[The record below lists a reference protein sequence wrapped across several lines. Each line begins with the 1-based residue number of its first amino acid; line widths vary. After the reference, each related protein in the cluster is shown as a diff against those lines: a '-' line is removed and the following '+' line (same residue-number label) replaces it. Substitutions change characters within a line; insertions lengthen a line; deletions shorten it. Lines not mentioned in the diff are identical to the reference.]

1 MLRVFLHAGG
11 CAVGRA
17 VCFAVCLALGCI
29 TALCLAA
36 PALAA
41 LKSSND
47 ATPMTPEAVCNP
59 VPAAG
64 DIVLPMPNG
73 LCCVLRAV
81 AIPAQG
87 ALYDKKFP
95 MGLGQTSGDR
105 NIYESRI
112 DAFVAAPLRQD
123 DLPAAWRKN
132 LPADEASDYFYY
144 FMGKYEISNAQWHA
158 VMGDSAP
165 ANEQPDRPRTDIS
178 WYDMQ
183 DFLHR
188 YNMWL
193 MANHADMLP
202 AIDGH
207 VSFLR
212 LPSEEEWEFAARGGN
227 RPPEQM
233 EFEDF
238 PLEQGK
244 RVEDYAV
251 FGKENPLPIGS
262 KNANPLGLHDMG
274 GNVAEL
280 VQSSFQFTIADATGS
295 GIVRRLHGSHGG
307 MVSKGGS
314 FLDSAEQDMFP
325 GKRVELDMFRN
336 KAPYAARNLGMRVVL
351 ANINVAGDRRARML
365 DAEYA
370 AMTGSES
377 APQKKR
383 ETVQPDTA
391 KQDTGKNAT
400 AEDRLVK
407 LDASGNTLKE
417 LDKIIAAAGSP
428 FMQSNLYQ
436 LRDMLQDQNS
446 ALERE
451 KNTAMLNAIRS
462 GAYQVDSIGHLS
474 VRAWTTLNAVDLV
487 AKDKRI
493 DAKALEQRHKQALDF
508 LSVLDASLNFYKV
521 SVKELAAIP
530 ASVLAPKLGMVKK
543 EYAGKDK
550 MGERMR
556 AKIALLEKHVAFA
569 RAKGIDALTPDM
581 IRRDIIPADM
591 LKGID
596 KGLEER
602 RKRS

>member
-1 MLRVFLHAGG
+1 MSRQAGETMLRF
-11 CAVGRA
+11 
-17 VCFAVCLALGCI
+17 
-29 TALCLAA
+29 LCLSLLLAA
-36 PALAA
+36 GFCLCAATPGLAA

-47 ATPMTPEAVCNP
+47 SAANP
-59 VPAAG
+59 AAAFNPAPAAG

-73 LCCVLRAV
+73 LQCVLRAV

-95 MGLGQTSGDR
+95 MGLGQTSSDR

-112 DAFVAAPLRQD
+112 DAFVAAPLRQA
-123 DLPAAWRKN
+123 DLPAAWRTS

-158 VMGDSAP
+158 VMGDTAP
-165 ANEQPDRPRTDIS
+165 AGERPDLPKANIS

-188 YNMWL
+188 YNVWL

-233 EFEDF
+233 EFENF
-238 PLEQGK
+238 PLEQDK

-251 FGKENPLPIGS
+251 FGRETPMPIGS

-280 VQSSFQFTIADATGS
+280 VQSNFQFTIADAAGS

-314 FLDSAEQDMFP
+314 FIDNAEQDMYP
-325 GKRVELDMFRN
+325 GRRIELDMFRN
-336 KAPYAARNLGMRVVL
+336 KAPYAARNLGMRLVL

-370 AMTGSES
+370 AMAGSEGQ
-377 APQKKR
+377 APAQ
-383 ETVQPDTA
+383 EQPRAPAPKAGAAAPD
-391 KQDTGKNAT
+391 Q
-400 AEDRLVK
+400 LVK

-436 LRDMLQDQNS
+436 LRDMLQDQNA

-451 KNTAMLNAIRS
+451 KNAAMLNAVRS

-474 VRAWTTLNAVDLV
+474 VRAWTTLNGVDLV
-487 AKDKRI
+487 SKDKRI
-493 DAKALEQRHKQALDF
+493 DAKALEQRRKQALDF
-508 LSVLDASLNFYKV
+508 LSVLDAALNFYKV

-530 ASVLAPKLGMVKK
+530 ANVLGPKLGMVKK
-543 EYAGKDK
+543 EYAGKDR

-556 AKIALLEKHVAFA
+556 SKIALLEKHVDFA
-569 RAKGIDALTPDM
+569 RRKGIDALTPDM

-591 LKGID
+591 LKNINQ
-596 KGLEER
+596 GLEER